1 MDITPWNPIPPYSN
15 PTLIIQAGVI
25 GAVVGI
31 LLAVLIWFT
40 VTKLVKK
47 NQGKHTPSTR
57 NPKLSV
63 WYIVVGLA
71 LIGAGV
77 GALFGHLIVAQEQ
90 AEQDEA
96 EVQSLQTWL
105 DVEYALK
112 VDIATAQNMI
122 EAVDNEAPLSPPV
135 EGESQNANLQLQ
147 LDEEAGGYLLATAS
161 SMAPE

>member
-47 NQGKHTPSTR
+47 N
-57 NPKLSV
+57 PKLSV
-63 WYIVVGLA
+63 WYIVAGLA
-71 LIGAGV
+71 VIGAGV

-122 EAVDNEAPLSPPV
+122 EAVDNGTPLSPPV